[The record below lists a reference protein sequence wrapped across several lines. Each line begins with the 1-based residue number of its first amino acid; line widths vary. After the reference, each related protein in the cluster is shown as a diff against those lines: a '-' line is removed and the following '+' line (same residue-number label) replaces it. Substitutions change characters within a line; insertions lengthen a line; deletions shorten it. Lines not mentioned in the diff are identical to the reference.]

1 MRLPISPDN
10 AVEDRPRVLVP
21 ISRLPRVSRRDL
33 VQWRY
38 GRQSATRLPPAL
50 VLADRSALARP
61 LLSGCLDRAGIIEAA
76 NALAGPMRVQIVPMY
91 LVWMLLTMVQVAIIG
106 PLGLPGPFAA
116 VVSGINFVAGFAP
129 YVIADYVV
137 DRWRHGGPQ
146 FR

>member
-1 MRLPISPDN
+1 MRH
-10 AVEDRPRVLVP
+10 AF
-21 ISRLPRVSRRDL
+21 RRHL
-33 VQWRY
+33 FLLI
-38 GRQSATRLPPAL
+38 G
-50 VLADRSALARP
+50 
-61 LLSGCLDRAGIIEAA
+61 LLSLGLFFLVAALDRAGIIEAA
-76 NALAGPMRVQIVPMY
+76 NALAGPMRVLIVPMY